1 MSRWRTG
8 CLQQHAAHRGRSAG
22 RYDDALTRTP
32 GGWRITAQTLTAR
45 WASGNREILQPDQ
58 GGTFLD

>member
-1 MSRWRTG
+1 VAQKLLATASGGPLWTA
-8 CLQQHAAHRGRSAG
+8 CG
-22 RYDDALTRTP
+22 RYAYALNRTP

-45 WASGNREILQPDQ
+45 WAGGNRQILQPDQ

>member
-1 MSRWRTG
+1 VDGLRPLR
-8 CLQQHAAHRGRSAG
+8 LRAEPQ
-22 RYDDALTRTP
+22 P

-45 WASGNREILQPDQ
+45 WAGGNRQILQPDQ